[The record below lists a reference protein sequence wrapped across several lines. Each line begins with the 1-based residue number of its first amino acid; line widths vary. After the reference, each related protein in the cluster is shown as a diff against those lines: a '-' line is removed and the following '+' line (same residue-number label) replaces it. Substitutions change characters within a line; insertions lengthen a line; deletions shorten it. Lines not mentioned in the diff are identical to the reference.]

1 MSGTLIQI
9 GLAILGLLGL
19 GGMFLKNQR
28 DQRKAG
34 EDAQKAR
41 DLDAAMKEVT
51 HANQAR
57 ASVGDTDVE
66 RLLKP
71 PADRK

>member
-1 MSGTLIQI
+1 MSGTLISI
-9 GLAILGLLGL
+9 LLAIAGMLGL

-41 DLDAAMKEVT
+41 DLDAAMKEVI